1 MREERVLQP
10 DLSLTTKRSG
20 SRAIVHVKGDL
31 DAFSA
36 PSLEAEVARLVAG
49 TASDVVFDLSGTGFL
64 DSSGLRALLVAE
76 RSVLDHG
83 GQITLR
89 APSEP
94 VQRLL
99 EITGLCDHF
108 PVEAS

>member
-1 MREERVLQP
+1 MEERVLQP
-10 DLSLTTKRSG
+10 DLSLTTTRSG

-36 PSLEAEVARLVAG
+36 PTLEAEVAQLVAG
-49 TASDVVFDLSGTGFL
+49 STSDVVFDLSATGFL

-76 RSVLDHG
+76 RSVLHHG
-83 GQITLR
+83 GQMTLR

-99 EITGLCDHF
+99 EITGLSEHF
-108 PVEAS
+108 SLEAS

>member
-1 MREERVLQP
+1 MEGRVLQP

-20 SRAIVHVKGDL
+20 SRAVVHVKGDL

-36 PSLEAEVARLVAG
+36 PSLEAEVAHLVAG
-49 TASDVVFDLSGTGFL
+49 NTRDVVFDLSATGFL

-76 RSVLDHG
+76 RSVLDTG
-83 GQITLR
+83 GTITLR
-89 APSEP
+89 DPSEP

-99 EITGLCDHF
+99 EITGLSDHF

>member
-1 MREERVLQP
+1 MEERVLQP
-10 DLSLTTKRSG
+10 DLSLTTKRNG

-36 PSLEAEVARLVAG
+36 PSLEAEVAHLVEG
-49 TASDVVFDLSGTGFL
+49 DTNDVVFDLSATGFL

-83 GQITLR
+83 GTMTLR

-99 EITGLCDHF
+99 EITGLSEHF

>member
-1 MREERVLQP
+1 MGEERVLQP
-10 DLSLTTKRSG
+10 DLSLTTKRNG
-20 SRAIVHVKGDL
+20 TRAIVHVKGDL

-36 PSLEAEVARLVAG
+36 PTLEAEVAHLIAG
-49 TASDVVFDLSGTGFL
+49 STNDVVFDLSATGFL

-76 RSVLDHG
+76 RSVLDNG

-94 VQRLL
+94 VARLL
-99 EITGLCDHF
+99 EITGLSDHF
-108 PVEAS
+108 LVEAS

>member
-1 MREERVLQP
+1 MEERVLQP
-10 DLSLTTKRSG
+10 DLSLTTKKNG
-20 SRAIVHVKGDL
+20 SRAVVAVKGDL

-36 PSLEAEVARLVAG
+36 RSLEAEVAHLVAG
-49 TASDVVFDLSGTGFL
+49 KTSDVVFDLSGTGFL

-76 RSVLDHG
+76 RSVMDHG

-99 EITGLCDHF
+99 EITGLSDHF
-108 PVEAS
+108 PVETS

>member
-1 MREERVLQP
+1 MEKRVLQP
-10 DLSLTTKRSG
+10 DLSLTTKRNG
-20 SRAIVHVKGDL
+20 SKAIVHVKGDL

-36 PSLEAEVARLVAG
+36 PSLEAEVAHLVAG
-49 TASDVVFDLSGTGFL
+49 DVTDVVFDLSATGFL

-83 GQITLR
+83 GKITLR

-99 EITGLCDHF
+99 EITGLSDHF
-108 PVEAS
+108 PSEES

>member
-1 MREERVLQP
+1 MEEHVLQP
-10 DLSLTTKRSG
+10 DLSLTTKRNG
-20 SRAIVHVKGDL
+20 SRAIVYVKGDL

-36 PSLEAEVARLVAG
+36 PSLEAEVAHLVDDN
-49 TASDVVFDLSGTGFL
+49 TSDVVFDLSATGFL

-83 GQITLR
+83 GQMALR

-99 EITGLCDHF
+99 EITGLSEHF
-108 PVEAS
+108 PVEES

>member
-1 MREERVLQP
+1 MEERVLQP
-10 DLSLTTKRSG
+10 DLSLTTKRNG

-36 PSLEAEVARLVAG
+36 PSLEAEVANLVEG
-49 TASDVVFDLSGTGFL
+49 STSDVVLDLSSTGFL

-76 RSVLDHG
+76 RAALDHG
-83 GQITLR
+83 GQLTLR

-99 EITGLCDHF
+99 EITGLAEHF
-108 PVEAS
+108 PVEAA

>member
-1 MREERVLQP
+1 MEERALQP
-10 DLSLTTKRSG
+10 DLSLTTKKSG
-20 SRAIVHVKGDL
+20 GRAIVAVKGDL

-36 PSLEAEVARLVAG
+36 RSLEAEVAHLVAG
-49 TASDVVFDLSGTGFL
+49 KTSDVVFDLSGTFFL

-99 EITGLCDHF
+99 EITGLSEHF
-108 PVEAS
+108 PVEAA

>member
-1 MREERVLQP
+1 MEKRVLQP
-10 DLSLTTKRSG
+10 DLSLTTKRNG
-20 SRAIVHVKGDL
+20 SRAVVHVKGDL

-36 PSLEAEVARLVAG
+36 PSLEAEVEHLLSGNA
-49 TASDVVFDLSGTGFL
+49 TDVVFDLSDTGFL

-76 RSVLDHG
+76 RSVLDRG
-83 GQITLR
+83 GKITLR

-99 EITGLCDHF
+99 EITGLSEHF
-108 PVEAS
+108 PLDES

>member
-1 MREERVLQP
+1 MEERVLQP

-36 PSLEAEVARLVAG
+36 PSLEAEITHLVEG
-49 TASDVVFDLSGTGFL
+49 STSDVVFDLSATGFL

-76 RSVLDHG
+76 RTVLDHG
-83 GQITLR
+83 GGMTLR

-99 EITGLCDHF
+99 EITGLSEHF
-108 PVEAS
+108 AVEAS

>member
-1 MREERVLQP
+1 MEERVLQP
-10 DLSLTTKRSG
+10 DLSLTTKKNG
-20 SRAIVHVKGDL
+20 SRAVVAVKGDL
-31 DAFSA
+31 AAFSA
-36 PSLEAEVARLVAG
+36 RNLEAEVAHLVAG
-49 TASDVVFDLSGTGFL
+49 KTSDVVFDLSGTGFL

-76 RSVLDHG
+76 REVMDHG

-99 EITGLCDHF
+99 EITGLSDHF
-108 PVEAS
+108 PMESS